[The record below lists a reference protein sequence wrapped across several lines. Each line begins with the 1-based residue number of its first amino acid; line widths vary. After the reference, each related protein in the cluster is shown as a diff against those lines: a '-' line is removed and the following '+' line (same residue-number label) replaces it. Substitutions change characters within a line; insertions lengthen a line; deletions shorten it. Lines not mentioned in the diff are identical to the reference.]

1 MDKESQPYT
10 AFQVPNGQTYM
21 YLRSPFG
28 ALNLV
33 AQFSRL
39 MSECFAGLLFVILMA
54 YINDIFVY
62 SKTFKEM
69 VERLDIVLGRIISCG
84 FKIKPEKVTLCKRK

>member
-1 MDKESQPYT
+1 
-10 AFQVPNGQTYM
+10 M

-39 MSECFAGLLFVILMA
+39 MSEAFAGLLFVILMS
-54 YINDIFVY
+54 YIDDLFVY
-62 SKTFKEM
+62 AKTFKEM
-69 VERLDIVLGRIISCG
+69 VERLEIVLARVESCG
-84 FKIKPEKVTLCKRK
+84 FKIKAEKYRYARRK